1 MLRGCN
7 ISLPA
12 DLNVTFFGN
21 LTIAGQGKNGNFCQ
35 ILVANPEITL
45 NTDGVIE
52 IYQPFFHKLI
62 GKAAYFI
69 LVC

>member
-1 MLRGCN
+1 MN
-7 ISLPA
+7 EWSISLPA

-21 LTIAGQGKNGNFCQ
+21 LTIAGQEKNGNFCQ

-52 IYQPFFHKLI
+52 IYQPSI
-62 GKAAYFI
+62 I
-69 LVC
+69 LSAKVHIILKGGI